1 MAPNETY
8 SHKDLTDSLVRLG
21 NSVSKLSVS
30 FEGLNEV
37 HKIFKSNEP
46 LPEPKSKYI
55 NKPRHN
61 FKRR

>member
-1 MAPNETY
+1 MEAIRTY
-8 SHKDLTDSLVRLG
+8 SSKDLTDSLINLRNVI
-21 NSVSKLSVS
+21 SKLSVS
-30 FEGLNEV
+30 FDELNEAHRV
-37 HKIFKSNEP
+37 FKSNQP